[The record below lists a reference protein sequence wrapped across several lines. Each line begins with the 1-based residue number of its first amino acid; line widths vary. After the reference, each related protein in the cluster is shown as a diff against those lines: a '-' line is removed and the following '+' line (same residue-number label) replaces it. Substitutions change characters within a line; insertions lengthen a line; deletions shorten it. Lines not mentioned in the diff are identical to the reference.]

1 MAEMPQTPR
10 TPQTP
15 ADPDSGGQA
24 RWREVARVFTVIG
37 FIGFGGPAAH
47 VALMREQLVAR
58 RGWIDDRE
66 FLDLN
71 SACNLVPGPNS
82 TELAIHLGLQRAGWR
97 GFVAAACG
105 FILPAVAIV
114 LVIAWAYDRYGT
126 TPTATSLSVG
136 IVPVIVA
143 VVAHATYSL
152 GRAALR
158 GPVLAALG
166 LASTAAWLA
175 GVNELIIMVSA
186 ATLHVLVR
194 QATALRRTNSL
205 VLLPLLAPLTS
216 SPAASDPELWRLAG
230 VFLKIGA
237 VLYGSGYVL
246 VSFLER
252 DLVQG
257 LGWLTERQLLD
268 AVAVG
273 QVTPGPVFTTATF
286 VGYQVAGLP
295 GAIVATVAIFAPA
308 FVFVALLS
316 RVTPL
321 MRRSPVAGAAL
332 DGVNA
337 ASVGL
342 MAGAAIRL
350 GDTALTSPLTWALG
364 AGALIALVTKRLSS
378 TWLVAIGAAAGLAQ
392 GWW

>member
-1 MAEMPQTPR
+1 M
-10 TPQTP
+10 
-15 ADPDSGGQA
+15 
-24 RWREVARVFTVIG
+24 FTVLG

-71 SACNLVPGPNS
+71 SACSLVPGPNS
-82 TELAIHLGLQRAGWR
+82 TELAIHLGLRRAGWR

-126 TPTATSLSVG
+126 TPTATSLSIG

-143 VVAHATYSL
+143 VVAHATWSL

-158 GPVLAALG
+158 GPVLAAIA
-166 LASTAAWLA
+166 LASTAVWLA
-175 GVNELIIMVSA
+175 GMNELIIMVSA
-186 ATLHVLVR
+186 AALHVIVR
-194 QATALRRTNSL
+194 QAPLLGRRDASL
-205 VLLPLLAPLTS
+205 LLPLMAPLAAD
-216 SPAASDPELWRLAG
+216 PAASDPELWRLVG

-295 GAIVATVAIFAPA
+295 GAVLATAAIFAPA

-316 RVTPL
+316 RVTPFL
-321 MRRSPVAGAAL
+321 RRSATAGSAL

-350 GDTALTSPLTWALG
+350 GDSALTSPLTWALG
-364 AGALIALVTKRLSS
+364 MGALVTLVTKRLSA